1 MNKYKWINGSMWYAV
16 FTLLCFIPV
25 WATSNSVLLKTVTL
39 ISLVWCIYLWVL
51 QASHYTIPNIF
62 KLSVFKPVLKD
73 HHLLVSFLL
82 FNEDLDTVSKT
93 IYLNIRLAQG
103 EHSDGYYIERF
114 IKGNC
119 LGVNEKF
126 NCITSISALPSN
138 PKVNTN
144 MQIVNGFV
152 FGIGAVGAIGFF
164 AILLTL

>member
-1 MNKYKWINGSMWYAV
+1 MNQYKWVNNSMWYVVLV
-16 FTLLCFIPV
+16 FLCFVPI
-25 WATSNSVLLKTVTL
+25 WMTSSSVLLKAVTL
-39 ISLVWCIYLWVL
+39 GSLIWYIYLYVL

-93 IYLNIRLAQG
+93 IYLNVRLAQG
-103 EHSDGYYIERF
+103 EYSDGYDIEKF
-114 IKGNC
+114 IKGSC

-126 NCITSISALPSN
+126 NCITSVSALPNN
-138 PKVNTN
+138 PKVNIN

-152 FGIGAVGAIGFF
+152 FGIGAVSAVGLFV
-164 AILLTL
+164 ILVSF